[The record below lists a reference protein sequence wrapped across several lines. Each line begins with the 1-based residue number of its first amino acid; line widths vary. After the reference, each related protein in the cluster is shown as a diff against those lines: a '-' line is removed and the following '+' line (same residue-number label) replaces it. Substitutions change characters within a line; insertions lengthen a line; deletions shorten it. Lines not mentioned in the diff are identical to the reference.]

1 MLELQKNSKIMIVV
15 AHPDDEVLGL
25 GATLHKLIHE
35 KSAIVHVVILG
46 EGITSRSEK
55 RDIEVWQ
62 KELEKHK
69 QNIHSAK
76 QIIGYQSLSLYS
88 FPDNR
93 FDSVP
98 LLDIIKSIESEKN
111 KFKPDIVFTHHFGD
125 LNIDHQ
131 RTFDAVMTAFRPLP
145 EESKVSIL
153 TFETPSSTE
162 WQVNSDGKR
171 FNPNIYIE
179 ISEQNLKAK
188 IDAMEC
194 FEFEKRKY
202 PHPRSPEGLK
212 ILAQH
217 NGINVG
223 IEYAEAFC
231 IIRHIER

>member
-1 MLELQKNSKIMIVV
+1 
-15 AHPDDEVLGL
+15 
-25 GATLHKLIHE
+25 
-35 KSAIVHVVILG
+35 
-46 EGITSRSEK
+46 
-55 RDIEVWQ
+55 
-62 KELEKHK
+62 
-69 QNIHSAK
+69 
-76 QIIGYQSLSLYS
+76 
-88 FPDNR
+88 
-93 FDSVP
+93 
-98 LLDIIKSIESEKN
+98 
-111 KFKPDIVFTHHFGD
+111 
-125 LNIDHQ
+125 
-131 RTFDAVMTAFRPLP
+131 MTAFRPLP
-145 EESKVSIL
+145 EELKVSIL

-162 WQVNSDGKR
+162 WQIKADGKR